1 MAQNDPGSIERF
13 AGRLKW
19 TVRGA
24 IAVIGLLYLI
34 GRMGLRTAH
43 FQVLTQ
49 SSVPLT
55 PAIAL
60 LADATTVLMLLA
72 LWQLA
77 AMLARIEQGD
87 RFSPAVTSRF
97 RRFALLLFVASAALV
112 VVPIFVVPRAPGAP
126 IRLMLDMR
134 DAWILLITGLLF
146 LVARLLDAANRLER
160 DLGEIV

>member
-1 MAQNDPGSIERF
+1 MAQNDGGSIDRF

-19 TVRGA
+19 AVRTV
-24 IAVIGLLYLI
+24 IFVIGVLYVM
-34 GRMGLRTAH
+34 GRLGLRVGH
-43 FQVLTQ
+43 LQVLTQ

-55 PAIAL
+55 LAVAL

-77 AMLARIEQGD
+77 VMLARIEQGD
-87 RFSPAVTSRF
+87 RFSSAVTTRF

-112 VVPIFVVPRAPGAP
+112 VVPVFIVPRAPGAP

-134 DAWILLITGLLF
+134 DAWILLITGLLL
-146 LVARLLDAANRLER
+146 LVARLLDAANRIER
-160 DLGEIV
+160 DLDEIV